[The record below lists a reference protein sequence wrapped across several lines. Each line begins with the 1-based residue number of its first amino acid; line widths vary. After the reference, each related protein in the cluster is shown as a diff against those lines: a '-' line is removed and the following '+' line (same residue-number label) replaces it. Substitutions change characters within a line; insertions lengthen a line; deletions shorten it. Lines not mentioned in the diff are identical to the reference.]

1 LLVAHGSKLAAPTML
16 QFLGHLHPLVVHL
29 PIGIL
34 LLACLFLWQS
44 RKDKYAHLQP
54 AINTILLLGMISAI
68 AACITGYML
77 SQTGDYD
84 EDAVDLHQW
93 MGISVAVIS
102 IITFYCRRK
111 IALQKWQLPLSL
123 LLVIM
128 IFITGHLGGSLTHGS
143 DYLTQPLQNMFES
156 DTAATINRKPV
167 LDVQE
172 AFVYTD
178 IIQPIFQSKCY
189 SCHGRTKQKGKLRL
203 DDSVMMLKGGK
214 DGVVIVP
221 NKSGESE
228 LIKRIMLPREDEHHM
243 APREKPQL
251 TGQEIALLKWWV
263 DNGADFSK
271 KVNQLP
277 QPEKIKPFLVSLQNS
292 NEEKRANT
300 DVPSSPV
307 EKADESA
314 INKLKD
320 LGIIVLPVAQNN
332 NYLSVNF
339 ITGKDMHD
347 SVINLLPALKKQLV
361 WLKLSNTRINDSA
374 LSVISQCAHL
384 TRLQLDNT
392 NISDSGLH
400 FLQSLD
406 QLQSLNLVGT
416 KVTATGILQL
426 KNLKHLQSLYLY
438 QTSINKADWRTL
450 KQAFPKTLLDSG
462 GYNVPLFT
470 DDTVIVKPPP
480 IKK

>member
-1 LLVAHGSKLAAPTML
+1 ML
-16 QFLGHLHPLVVHL
+16 QFLGHLHPVVVHL

-54 AINTILLLGMISAI
+54 AINIILLLGMVSAI
-68 AACITGYML
+68 AACITGYLL

-84 EDAVDLHQW
+84 QDAVDLHQW
-93 MGISVAVIS
+93 MGISVAIVS

-111 IALQKWQLPLSL
+111 ISLQKWQLPLTFL
-123 LLVIM
+123 LFIL

-156 DTAATINRKPV
+156 DTTATIKRKPIV
-167 LDVQE
+167 DVQE
-172 AFVYTD
+172 AFVYND
-178 IIQPIFQSKCY
+178 IAKPIFQSKCY
-189 SCHGRTKQKGKLRL
+189 SCHGKAKQKGKLRL
-203 DDSVMMLKGGK
+203 DDSVMMMKGGK

-221 NKSGESE
+221 NKSGGSE
-228 LIKRIMLPREDEHHM
+228 LIKRIMLPRENEHHM
-243 APREKPQL
+243 APKEKPQL
-251 TGQEIALLKWWV
+251 TEQEITLLKWWV

-271 KVNQLP
+271 KVKQLP
-277 QPEKIKPFLVSLQNS
+277 QPEKIKPLLVSLQNN
-292 NEEKRANT
+292 NEERKANA
-300 DVPSSPV
+300 DVPSAPV

-332 NYLSVNF
+332 NYLSVSF
-339 ITGKDMHD
+339 ITAKDIRD
-347 SVINLLPALKKQLV
+347 SAVNLLPPLKKQLI
-361 WLKLSNTRINDSA
+361 WLKLSKTQITDSA
-374 LSVISQCAHL
+374 LSVVSQCTHL
-384 TRLQLDNT
+384 TRLLLDNT

-400 FLQSLD
+400 YLQSLD

-438 QTSINKADWRTL
+438 QTSVNKADWKAL
-450 KQAFPKTLLDSG
+450 KQGFPKTLLDSG